1 MRKMYN
7 QPTTDIL
14 SVKTTELMQG
24 AVISIN
30 SGTDPNPTAGAPS
43 RKGLPID

>member
-1 MRKMYN
+1 MYN

-24 AVISIN
+24 NVVSFGPGGN
-30 SGTDPNPTAGAPS
+30 DPGDNITGNE
-43 RKGLPID
+43 